1 MTATG
6 PAQKACN
13 AIMELALTA
22 ACVAQA
28 SSTKCNL
35 SEPADDRSPA
45 AVTIDYTEGFHH
57 QG

>member
-6 PAQKACN
+6 PTSKGCN
-13 AIMELALTA
+13 PIMELALTA

-28 SSTKCNL
+28 SATKCSL
-35 SEPADDRSPA
+35 SEPANDRSPA